1 MIVATS
7 VDIMAFEWDEE
18 KRERNIVCHRI
29 DFVDAVVVFDGRPV
43 ITNDSPR
50 EGEDRW
56 ATTAFIGNWYITVI
70 WTLRGET
77 IRIIS
82 ARRARNNE
90 KRAYS
95 AIHG

>member
-1 MIVATS
+1 MIVITS
-7 VDIMAFEWDEE
+7 VAIVVFEWDEE
-18 KRERNIVCHRI
+18 KRERNIVRHRI

-56 ATTAFIGNWYITVI
+56 ATTAFIGDWYITVI